1 MTSSRRAAASAS
13 TVGQRVSHASNR
25 GTTRA
30 TCVCWS
36 IPSET
41 STAYGSRRRRHGRS
55 ARCSACQARSADST
69 RRSVENAAD
78 AIRLPPPRNQRG
90 WEVAR
95 AHGGPQGVRRR
106 AGLRGRLD
114 VHREWQRALR
124 DPGAQ
129 RGEARVDARASART
143 ALRPADRRGR
153 TLPCGARAHRRCDP
167 RELGRERPTPR
178 QRGVPPADA
187 RRPQARPRAP
197 AEGGRRRARR
207 DESRADLGDAPGRPH
222 AQRDAEARRRQ
233 RLQEPDDSQPQ
244 YDPEAAGAARGRDA
258 SARMSSRKRVR
269 FAPSPTGSLHV
280 GNALSALINRREGDW
295 MLLRIDDTDP
305 ARNLPGGEEAILRD
319 LEWLGIGWDEGPVRQ
334 SERQE
339 RYREAAAPLGARFE
353 GTTLL
358 REDGTATYQLASVVD
373 DVDFGITHVVRGNDH
388 RPNEPLQR
396 RLFEALGARPPEF
409 VHHGPILG
417 EDGKKLAKR
426 APGATIASLREAG
439 LPAEAVRRYLEEL
452 GVPKHDVHYDLPR
465 IRRLAIEAI
474 GAMGD
479 AELAERV
486 GAPVELTPALRGARD
501 LNEAHEYAAAILEP
515 ASARVDAPETL
526 ERFRE
531 LLERA
536 NGSAD
541 PKDLL
546 RELKAVGGDLRA
558 LRLALT
564 GRDRGPELWAVV
576 AALPKDEALRRI
588 DAAL

>member
-1 MTSSRRAAASAS
+1 MTSSAGPGAGASGVGRRAAPAS
-13 TVGQRVSHASNR
+13 TR
-25 GTTRA
+25 GTPRA
-30 TCVCWS
+30 PCVCWS

-41 STAYGSRRRRHGRS
+41 SRAYGSRRRRHGRS

-78 AIRLPPPRNQRG
+78 AIRRPPPRNQRG

-305 ARNLPGGEEAILRD
+305 ARNLPGGEEAILQD
-319 LEWLGIGWDEGPVRQ
+319 LEWLRLARGHGPGWRSGGQEPGRGAA
-334 SERQE
+334 ERLGGE
-339 RYREAAAPLGARFE
+339 RFGR
-353 GTTLL
+353 TMLL
-358 REDGTATYQLASVVD
+358 REDGTATYHLASVVD
-373 DVDFGITHVVRGNDH
+373 DIDFGITYVFRGNDH
-388 RPNEPLQR
+388 RPNEALQHTH
-396 RLFEALGARPPEF
+396 P
-409 VHHGPILG
+409 
-417 EDGKKLAKR
+417 
-426 APGATIASLREAG
+426 
-439 LPAEAVRRYLEEL
+439 
-452 GVPKHDVHYDLPR
+452 
-465 IRRLAIEAI
+465 
-474 GAMGD
+474 
-479 AELAERV
+479 
-486 GAPVELTPALRGARD
+486 
-501 LNEAHEYAAAILEP
+501 
-515 ASARVDAPETL
+515 
-526 ERFRE
+526 
-531 LLERA
+531 
-536 NGSAD
+536 
-541 PKDLL
+541 
-546 RELKAVGGDLRA
+546 
-558 LRLALT
+558 
-564 GRDRGPELWAVV
+564 
-576 AALPKDEALRRI
+576 
-588 DAAL
+588 